1 MEDIQE
7 KYNHLLQQNEALRQE
22 NEELK
27 LLQHTHGIE
36 YKPKHVEEKEARYHA
51 LRFLNQGGKPRK
63 RKKVSR

>member
-27 LLQHTHGIE
+27 LLLHAHGIE
-36 YKPKHVEEKEARYHA
+36 YKPKH
-51 LRFLNQGGKPRK
+51 QK
-63 RKKVSR
+63 RRMLYIHPLPSHLSIFP